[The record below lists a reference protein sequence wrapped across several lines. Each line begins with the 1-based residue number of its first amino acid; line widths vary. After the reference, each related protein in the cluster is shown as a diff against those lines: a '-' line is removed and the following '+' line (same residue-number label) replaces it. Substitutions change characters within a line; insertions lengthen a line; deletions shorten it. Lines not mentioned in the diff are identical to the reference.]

1 MANRGSRIASA
12 NYRTIAQSP
21 VSHLPSPMSLF
32 QKLPSARYFLITALG
47 LVLLVPYAYAYTLG
61 DLRKQTV
68 AFEYA
73 FFGAFALY
81 VVAVIL
87 ILRDDKPIAPKWL
100 VVIFAFAILFRG
112 ILIFTPPRLSDD
124 MFRYV
129 WDGRVQAQGINPY
142 AYPPN
147 APQLVP
153 LRDTEIYRLINRKQ
167 SVTVYPAGAELSYA
181 LLWRII
187 PDNVRWFQIV
197 MALGDLLAGALL
209 VLLLRA
215 VNLPAQRALIYLWSP
230 LVIFETAHAAHV
242 DGLLLPFLVGAWL
255 MRVKMREAAT
265 GALLGAS
272 IALKLFPVILFPAL
286 WRVRGES
293 LKRIWLLPVA
303 MLFVFLLPY
312 LFYLSQGAGVVGFL
326 PNYFDER
333 FNMGIA
339 GALSYFIERYTSWKP
354 QTIANA
360 LLAITLAVISL
371 YFVLRPARDG
381 ERAVHRCIYPIGAFT
396 LLTQNLFPWY
406 ALWLVPLVALYVRAG
421 KFGLR
426 FDAWTGWFLFTGLIA
441 LAYTFFIRWRVVEW
455 AIWAQ
460 FLPLY
465 FFLLVPPVWNWIQR
479 WRAHREPK
487 FSTQAAMGDTR

>member
-1 MANRGSRIASA
+1 MPR
-12 NYRTIAQSP
+12 
-21 VSHLPSPMSLF
+21 LF
-32 QKLPSARYFLITALG
+32 QKNPNVRYLIITALG
-47 LVLLVPYAYAYTLG
+47 LLLLLPYVYANSLG

-73 FFGAFALY
+73 FFCAFALY

-87 ILRDDKPIAPKWL
+87 ILRDAKPLERKWL
-100 VVIFAFAILFRG
+100 VMLFAFAILFRA

-124 MFRYV
+124 MYRYV

-142 AYPPN
+142 AHPPN
-147 APQLVP
+147 ATQLVP
-153 LRDTEIYRLINRKQ
+153 LRDTTIYPFMNRKQ
-167 SVTVYPAGAELSYA
+167 AVTVYPAGAEIFYA
-181 LLWRII
+181 LLWRIV
-187 PDNVRWFQIV
+187 PDNVRWFQIA

-215 VNLPAQRALIYLWSP
+215 LNLPIQRALIYLWSP

-272 IALKLFPVILFPAL
+272 IAIKLVPIILFPAL
-286 WRVRGES
+286 WRVRGETV
-293 LKRIWLLPVA
+293 KRIWILPTA
-303 MLFVFLLPY
+303 MLFVFFLPY
-312 LFYLSQGAGVVGFL
+312 LFYLSQGAGVLGFL

-333 FNMGIA
+333 FNMGLA
-339 GALSYFIERYTSWKP
+339 GALSYFIERFTSWKP
-354 QTIANA
+354 QTIVNGILA
-360 LLAITLAVISL
+360 LTLAVISL
-371 YFVLRPARDG
+371 YFFLRPARDG

-406 ALWLVPLVALYVRAG
+406 ALWLVPLVALYLRAG

-441 LAYTFFIRWRVVEW
+441 LAYTFFIQWRVVEW
-455 AIWAQ
+455 ALWAQ
-460 FLPLY
+460 FVPLY
-465 FFLLVPPVWNWIQR
+465 FFLIAPMVWNW
-479 WRAHREPK
+479 WRARRASELDHRNANLRE
-487 FSTQAAMGDTR
+487 SEQIYANQS

>member
-1 MANRGSRIASA
+1 MR
-12 NYRTIAQSP
+12 
-21 VSHLPSPMSLF
+21 SLF
-32 QKLPSARYFLITALG
+32 ENHPGARYFILTALG
-47 LVLLVPYAYAYTLG
+47 LGLLVPYAYAYTLG
-61 DLRKQTV
+61 DLRKQTI

-73 FFGAFALY
+73 FFVAFALY
-81 VVAVIL
+81 GVAVFL
-87 ILRDDKPIAPKWL
+87 ILRDEKPLPTKWL
-100 VVIFAFAILFRG
+100 VLIFAFAILFRG

-142 AYPPN
+142 AHPPN
-147 APQLVP
+147 APQLYS
-153 LRDTEIYRLINRKQ
+153 LRDTRIYPLINRKQ
-167 SVTVYPAGAELSYA
+167 AVTVYPAGAEISYA
-181 LLWRII
+181 LLWRVV
-187 PDNVRWFQIV
+187 PDNVRWFQIA
-197 MALGDLLAGALL
+197 MALGDLGAGALL

-215 VNLPAQRALIYLWSP
+215 MNLPSQRALIYLWSP
-230 LVIFETAHAAHV
+230 LIIFETAHAAHV

-255 MRVKMREAAT
+255 LRVKLRAGAT

-286 WRVRGES
+286 WRVRGDS
-293 LKRIWLLPVA
+293 LKRIWLVPIA
-303 MLFVFLLPY
+303 MAFVFLLPY
-312 LFYLSQGAGVVGFL
+312 IFYVAQGAGVLGFL

-333 FNMGIA
+333 FNMGLA

-354 QTIANA
+354 QTVVNA
-360 LLAITLAVISL
+360 LLALTLAVISL

-381 ERAVHRCIYPIGAFT
+381 ADAVRRCIYPIGAFT

-406 ALWLVPLVALYVRAG
+406 ALWLVPLVALFLRAG

-426 FDAWTGWFLFTGLIA
+426 FDAWTGWFLFTGLVA

-460 FLPLY
+460 FVPLY
-465 FFLLVPPVWNWIQR
+465 FFLLAPRVRNEFQK
-479 WRAHREPK
+479 WRAHRTREFLK
-487 FSTQAAMGDTR
+487 YAAIGDMR